1 MRKPILMTVSINDT
15 INILGHNIEGLEAIR
30 NAVDF
35 SSSPGET
42 TINGK
47 GKEIMVF
54 KPYISSQAPKV
65 RIPGLHVL
73 EIYERY
79 PCFDSSDYAYEDRYY
94 RNFFFSDKSFTNEE
108 ITRLACMKRRGNLE
122 FISDMMPDWALPAVY
137 YVGERDKMIV
147 SY

>member
-35 SSSPGET
+35 SSSSGST
-42 TINGK
+42 TINAK
-47 GKEIMVF
+47 GKEIIVI
-54 KPYISSQAPKV
+54 KPYISSNAPKV
-65 RIPGLHVL
+65 SIPPGLHIL

-94 RNFFFSDKSFTNEE
+94 RNFFSQKNHL
-108 ITRLACMKRRGNLE
+108 RMK
-122 FISDMMPDWALPAVY
+122 
-137 YVGERDKMIV
+137 K
-147 SY
+147 